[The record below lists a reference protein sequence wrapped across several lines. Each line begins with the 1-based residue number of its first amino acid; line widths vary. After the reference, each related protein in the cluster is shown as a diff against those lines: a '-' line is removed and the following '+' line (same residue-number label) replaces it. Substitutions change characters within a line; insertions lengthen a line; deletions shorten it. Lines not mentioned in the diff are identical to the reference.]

1 MVHPVD
7 SHVGARLRML
17 RRSAKLSQ
25 TELATSLGITFQ
37 QIQKYERG
45 SNRIS
50 ASKLF
55 DAAQLLNAPI
65 SSFFE
70 GIEEQREAQAASP
83 AAVALTALELQK
95 LVTLFGRVRPGAH
108 RKKLLDLIEVVSRE
122 RPG

>member
-83 AAVALTALELQK
+83 AAVALTGLELQK
-95 LVTLFGRVRPGAH
+95 LVTLFGRVPPGAH
-108 RKKLLDLIEVVSRE
+108 RKKLLDLMEVVSRE
-122 RPG
+122 RPS